1 MTASAGA
8 DTPIRL
14 LIADDHP
21 LFRRGLK
28 NALQETRDIT
38 VVAEVDNGDDLLST
52 LARLPIDVVVLDISM
67 PGRGALEIL
76 KHLKAER
83 PKLPIL
89 VLSVHPEDQ
98 YAARFLR
105 AGAAGYLTKEGAAE
119 DLVRAIHKV
128 AEGGKFASPEM
139 LEKLAFTPQGGDR
152 PEHETLSDREFQVLC
167 LIASGQSLTEI
178 GETLFISVKTV
189 GTYRTRILE
198 KLQLKSNA
206 EIIHYA
212 ILNNLI

>member
-1 MTASAGA
+1 MVGLS
-8 DTPIRL
+8 
-14 LIADDHP
+14 
-21 LFRRGLK
+21 RR
-28 NALQETRDIT
+28 
-38 VVAEVDNGDDLLST
+38 S
-52 LARLPIDVVVLDISM
+52 
-67 PGRGALEIL
+67 
-76 KHLKAER
+76 
-83 PKLPIL
+83 
-89 VLSVHPEDQ
+89 
-98 YAARFLR
+98 FLR

-139 LEKLAFTPQGGDR
+139 LEKLAFTSQGGDR